1 MPSKVNIIHAGF
13 GGDPNKV
20 VYSYVD
26 KEGEAEKVICEKAF
40 ELFNAPLEFIKGD
53 YDYFIA
59 TDYRSKKL
67 RSLSVGDIVQVDNVK
82 WVCLPIGWQKKVDYD
97 RENKGEDNIFS
108 RSVDNVAGVSRS
120 IG

>member
-13 GGDPNKV
+13 GGDPNEV

-26 KEGEAEKVICEKAF
+26 KEGETEKVICEKAF

-53 YDYFIA
+53 YEYFIA

-67 RSLSVGDIVQVDNVK
+67 HSLSVGDIVQVDEVK
-82 WVCLPIGWQKKVDYD
+82 WVCLPVGWQKKVDYD
-97 RENKGEDNIFS
+97 RENKGDDDIYS
-108 RSVDNVAGVSRS
+108 RNVENVPGVSRS